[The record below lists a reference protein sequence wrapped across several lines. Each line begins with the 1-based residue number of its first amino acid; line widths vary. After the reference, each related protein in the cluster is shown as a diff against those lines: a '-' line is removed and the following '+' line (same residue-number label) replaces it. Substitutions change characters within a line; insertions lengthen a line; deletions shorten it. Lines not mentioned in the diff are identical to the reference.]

1 MRNAANLLVAQIA
14 QQRAAGLPVRKA
26 AMKGAQVCRECGN
39 MMVVIRSILPK
50 CLTVQLS
57 SRPRPVKG
65 MAEQV
70 VFGNTLMQLVEKLMC
85 IHSFLQ

>member
-1 MRNAANLLVAQIA
+1 
-14 QQRAAGLPVRKA
+14 
-26 AMKGAQVCRECGN
+26 
-39 MMVVIRSILPK
+39 
-50 CLTVQLS
+50 
-57 SRPRPVKG
+57 